1 MAAFQVITEVR
12 WYEVD
17 MNWYGIWVLK
27 VLGLAKQIKVTQ
39 LAPLLPGDLSASKR
53 QLTPM
58 SGRRSQSA
66 AGD

>member
-1 MAAFQVITEVR
+1 
-12 WYEVD
+12 
-17 MNWYGIWVLK
+17 MNWYGIWMLK

-39 LAPLLPGDLSASKR
+39 LAPLLPGDLSASQR

-58 SGRRSQSA
+58 TGRRSQGA